1 MNPTKLV
8 LHFSDFSV
16 IFYAI
21 YKKQGNSLYYFSCT
35 FAAGTLERTL
45 ALQCG
50 PWARLAG
57 AGEPNSGKV
66 RRGLAGEGWGGGLGT
81 SGARFGHLAG
91 TVVAP
96 ASSSPAARE
105 GRPWWSLFRRG
116 EGRGEG
122 VEWFG
127 SFLRGEGTW
136 RKTCCGSR
144 SAGHRS
150 SPRLALMA
158 PAAARLRRGGLV
170 RRGRGTAAPL

>member
-57 AGEPNSGKV
+57 AGEQNP
-66 RRGLAGEGWGGGLGT
+66 
-81 SGARFGHLAG
+81 ARFAG
-91 TVVAP
+91 VWP
-96 ASSSPAARE
+96 
-105 GRPWWSLFRRG
+105 GKGG
-116 EGRGEG
+116 EE
-122 VEWFG
+122 
-127 SFLRGEGTW
+127 
-136 RKTCCGSR
+136 
-144 SAGHRS
+144 A
-150 SPRLALMA
+150 
-158 PAAARLRRGGLV
+158 
-170 RRGRGTAAPL
+170 